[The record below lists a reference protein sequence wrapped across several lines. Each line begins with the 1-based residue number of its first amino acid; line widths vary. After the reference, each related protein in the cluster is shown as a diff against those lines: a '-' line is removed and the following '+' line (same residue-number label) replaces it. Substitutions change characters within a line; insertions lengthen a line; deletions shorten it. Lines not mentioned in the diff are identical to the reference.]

1 MALEEMAGAI
11 RSLLVKL
18 GVTKSEWAICGHSL
32 GGAVALLV
40 TELTATKP
48 LVEEER
54 LPLFFLSIEGNAT
67 PEGVAWLLLFVVVGI
82 AVLALVFYCLR
93 TRVCPPTH
101 KMTTKRRTLETVD
114 VVVADVDVEGV
125 DITEDSVPAPPRKTA
140 SMTLAMSRALS
151 RKLSGKAVSFTEE
164 GSALVEGDGADG
176 VAEDDDVVI
185 EDLPMPARRSLTT
198 RSFSVRTSDGS
209 SDGGGGG
216 AGGGGGGH
224 AALALPPNWEA
235 HEDEQ
240 GNIFFYNTLTEE
252 VRWEAP

>member
-1 MALEEMAGAI
+1 MPSLWVPGPFA
-11 RSLLVKL
+11 RS
-18 GVTKSEWAICGHSL
+18 WI
-32 GGAVALLV
+32 
-40 TELTATKP
+40 
-48 LVEEER
+48 
-54 LPLFFLSIEGNAT
+54 IESS
-67 PEGVAWLLLFVVVGI
+67 
-82 AVLALVFYCLR
+82 
-93 TRVCPPTH
+93 
-101 KMTTKRRTLETVD
+101 MTTLAQERRQ
-114 VVVADVDVEGV
+114 
-125 DITEDSVPAPPRKTA
+125 R
-140 SMTLAMSRALS
+140 MSRALS

-209 SDGGGGG
+209 SAGGGSAGGG
-216 AGGGGGGH
+216 AGH
-224 AALALPPNWEA
+224 AAPALPPNWEA